1 MVLAV
6 NNELEEKLVGLIIK
20 TRDGD
25 SLAYRQLLETCLPM
39 IRQSTKFHLL
49 RFGQQAFAEDLTQ
62 EALLAIHQKLHTYD
76 DKYAFIPWLRAVIRH
91 KIIDFLRKNR
101 IKMVSLDEENGFVLE
116 DVSSKQDATAARD
129 LDVLLKR
136 LKPPAGDIIYMLK
149 VEGISVAELARKFK
163 LSESNIKTIV
173 HRGLAKLSR
182 LVTEERLQTP

>member
-1 MVLAV
+1 V

-20 TRDGD
+20 TREGD
-25 SLAYRQLLETCLPM
+25 SLAYRQLLEECLPM

-49 RFGQQAFAEDLTQ
+49 RFRQQAFVEDMTQ
-62 EALLAIHQKLHTYD
+62 EVLLAIHQKLHTYD
-76 DKYAFIPWLRAVIRH
+76 DKYPFIPWLRAVIRH

-101 IKMVSLDEENGFVLE
+101 TKMVSLDEENSIVLE
-116 DVSSKQDATAARD
+116 DASSKQDATTARD

-149 VEGISVAELARKFK
+149 VEGMSVAELARKFK

-182 LVTEERLQTP
+182 LVMEERLQTP